1 MQTLKSHR
9 FVLILLFAII
19 AGSLTGLYLGPS
31 ACKLKPLGEIFLNLV
46 FTSIIPLVFF
56 SIASAIAE
64 IRETQALY
72 KLTGAML
79 AVFFLTSLFAA
90 FFMLG
95 CMKLFPIGQH
105 LVIPLMAV
113 PHPQTVNMAEQ
124 IVSMLTVSNFIQLFS
139 RENMLALIIFSALV
153 GFATTSIKE
162 QGSAFAALLLA
173 GRNVSIKLVSL
184 VMLLA
189 PIGFFAFFA
198 DLIGGMGTS
207 LLHAYARITLIYYLA
222 AVLFFFISANLYA
235 FIAAKQQGI
244 KNFWQN
250 IFVPAMT
257 AFATCSSAASI
268 PANLE
273 AAESIGVPKEIA
285 ELSIPLGGVL
295 HKDGSVLGGM
305 IKIAFLFGLFHLPFT
320 GTSTLLLAVL
330 ISILVGTV
338 MGAIPSGGMIGE
350 MLIISV
356 YGFPPQAL
364 MIIAVISMLIDPPA
378 TMISVTSN
386 TLCSMLTARWIKG
399 KNWLAQQDK
408 I

>member
-1 MQTLKSHR
+1 MPILKNHR
-9 FVLILLFAII
+9 FVLILLFAIM

-31 ACKLKPLGEIFLNLV
+31 ASKLKPLGEIFLNLI
-46 FTSIIPLVFF
+46 FTSVIPLVFF

-64 IRETQALY
+64 IRETQTLY
-72 KLTGAML
+72 KITCMML
-79 AVFFLTSLFAA
+79 IVFFLTSLFAA
-90 FFMLG
+90 LFMLV
-95 CMKLFPIGQH
+95 CVKLFPMGQH
-105 LVIPLMAV
+105 LLIPLAAAAR
-113 PHPQTVNMAEQ
+113 PQTINIAEQ
-124 IVSMLTVSNFIQLFS
+124 AVSMLTVSNFIQLFS

-153 GFATTSIKE
+153 GLATTSIKE
-162 QGSAFAALLLA
+162 QGAAFATLLLA
-173 GRNVSIKLVSL
+173 GRNVSMKLVSI

-198 DLIGGMGTS
+198 DLIGGMGAN
-207 LLHAYARITLIYYLA
+207 LLHAYARIALIYYLA
-222 AVLFFFISANLYA
+222 AMVFFFISANLYA
-235 FIAAKQQGI
+235 FIAARQQGI
-244 KNFWQN
+244 KSFWQN
-250 IFVPAMT
+250 IFVPAVT

-320 GTSTLLLAVL
+320 GASTLTLAIL

-378 TMISVTSN
+378 TLISVTSN
-386 TLCSMLTARWIKG
+386 TLCSMLVARWIKG
-399 KNWLAQQDK
+399 KSWLAQQ
-408 I
+408 IER